1 MSSGSLRNDSADCYS
16 PLGTT
21 CNPGEV
27 SWGAN
32 ASLVCCQGSDG
43 HLMVSNPHHFGFD
56 EWVATP
62 QCGPSGTTNCGCF
75 FKPPRP
81 TNTSSCLVGH
91 YKDACS
97 SCAEHLECAQYY
109 VGNTTT
115 IATGG
120 VSSTGAPAR
129 PSGPHGSA
137 RYTTVPLTFVS
148 DANDED
154 FLIGHLESLA
164 RRSVATGTP
173 FLGVVF
179 FHGVHIPYVAAP
191 EYRALYKSMISDAT
205 GRLMDENEMDYWG
218 TVSQIDAAVGR
229 VRGLLKELGIA
240 QDTWV
245 SLHADNGPEVSPAN
259 GQGTGTPFSNPGR
272 TDGLRGR
279 KRDLTEGGIREIG
292 LVEYPRLITR
302 NIHEPRFPIVTMVLL
317 RLVWAWFRP
326 HLLRFLAVHRPS
338 HAPCDG
344 LYLVRCGHHLRSLRC
359 PCSSDACPCLQSD
372 AVPDYVF
379 RT

>member
-1 MSSGSLRNDSADCYS
+1 M
-16 PLGTT
+16 
-21 CNPGEV
+21 
-27 SWGAN
+27 
-32 ASLVCCQGSDG
+32 
-43 HLMVSNPHHFGFD
+43 
-56 EWVATP
+56 
-62 QCGPSGTTNCGCF
+62 PSGF

-91 YKDACS
+91 YKDSCP

-344 LYLVRCGHHLRSLRC
+344 LYLVRCGHHLRSLRY